1 MITYLGRRAF
11 HSILSVIGLLT
22 LVFFLTRL
30 TGDPSAL
37 YLPLDSTAE
46 ARAAFARLNG
56 LDQPIYWQFLEYL

>member
-1 MITYLGRRAF
+1 MITYLGRRAS

-37 YLPLDSTAE
+37 Y
-46 ARAAFARLNG
+46 
-56 LDQPIYWQFLEYL
+56 